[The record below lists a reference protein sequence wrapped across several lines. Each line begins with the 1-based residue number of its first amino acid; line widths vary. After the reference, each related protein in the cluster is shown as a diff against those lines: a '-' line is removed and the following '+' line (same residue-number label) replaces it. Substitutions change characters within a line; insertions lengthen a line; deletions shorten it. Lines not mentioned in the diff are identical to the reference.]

1 MEAIAAVD
9 ALKLSV
15 PLQARVGIA
24 TGLVV
29 VGDLIGSGEAHRSLG
44 IVLMGLR
51 ITEIN
56 EHAVFATNPS
66 KRRTAAAMH
75 V

>member
-1 MEAIAAVD
+1 
-9 ALKLSV
+9 LW
-15 PLQARVGIA
+15 
-24 TGLVV
+24 V